1 MYILNKIK
9 HLESWQK
16 NLIVL
21 WFASY
26 IGWASYSMI
35 MPFLPI
41 FLLNDLSTPAETVTY
56 WSGITFSAT
65 FLSGIFMSPVWGA
78 LADKIGKKKITV
90 FTGFSVGII
99 YVFYSLIQTP
109 EQLLILRFI
118 HGAVAGFTATSLS
131 LVADSLPKEKLG
143 WGLGLMQVAGS
154 GGSITGPLLGGF
166 LANAFGIRLSF
177 VVAGILFICGA
188 VTVHI
193 LVKAPQSTNS
203 LKQNTIKENFGIAW
217 KNKPL
222 LYMLTLSSIISMGAM
237 SIQPILPMHI
247 INLQGS
253 SNNAVMISGILF
265 SLTGIT
271 GIIAAPLWGMYGQRK
286 GFRDTLFIVILGIGT
301 IQTLQAFSF
310 NIPSFAIIQLLLGCF
325 VAGAGPSIN
334 SLLVELAGNDF
345 RGRAFGLAT
354 SFNQL
359 GAMLG
364 PLLGGAIGGFLGIK
378 YVFLSAGVII
388 LICAFSVR
396 RLFRK
401 Y

>member
-1 MYILNKIK
+1 MYILDRIR

-41 FLLNDLSTPAETVTY
+41 FLLNDLSTPPETVTY

-65 FLSGIFMSPVWGA
+65 FLSGIFMSPIWGA

-188 VTVHI
+188 ITVHI
-193 LVKAPQSTNS
+193 LVKAPPSTNS
-203 LKQNTIKENFGIAW
+203 LKQNTIKENFRIAW

-334 SLLVELAGNDF
+334 ALLVELAGNDF

-378 YVFLSAGVII
+378 YVFLSAGSLI
-388 LICAFSVR
+388 LFCAFSIR
-396 RLFRK
+396 ILLK
-401 Y
+401 

>member
-222 LYMLTLSSIISMGAM
+222 LYILTLSSIISMGAM

-334 SLLVELAGNDF
+334 ALLVELAGNDF

-378 YVFLSAGVII
+378 YVFLSAGSLI
-388 LICAFSVR
+388 LFCAFSIR
-396 RLFRK
+396 ILLK
-401 Y
+401 

>member
-188 VTVHI
+188 ITVHI

-222 LYMLTLSSIISMGAM
+222 LYILTLSSIISMGAM

-334 SLLVELAGNDF
+334 ALLVELAGNDF

-378 YVFLSAGVII
+378 YVFLSAGSLI
-388 LICAFSVR
+388 LFCAFSIR
-396 RLFRK
+396 ILLK
-401 Y
+401 